1 MTPTWRLA
9 PPRDGTQHTI
19 DLLVDD
25 TMLAAI
31 RYEFDAEKAAAHLMV
46 AAPELL
52 AALHKA
58 REFVQAELDVRVDSH
73 TIGGDLSTL
82 DEADGGICGEAIDM
96 LAVIDAALTK
106 AAAP

>member
-1 MTPTWRLA
+1 MTSTWRLA

-46 AAPELL
+46 AAPDLL
-52 AALHKA
+52 SIVKRFVALPSAAWHPVRHA
-58 REFVQAELDVRVDSH
+58 AEEAELMQAAH
-73 TIGGDLSTL
+73 
-82 DEADGGICGEAIDM
+82 AAI
-96 LAVIDAALTK
+96 AK
-106 AAAP
+106 AGAI